1 LLPAGCGAIHIY
13 NVSLLVGCGA
23 IHIYDFFLD
32 QTGIERK
39 KQAFSLQKPY
49 FQPYF
54 LNKTTLVA
62 NKEPPP
68 PQTLLALLI
77 FNPKTGE

>member
-1 LLPAGCGAIHIY
+1 M
-13 NVSLLVGCGA
+13 
-23 IHIYDFFLD
+23 
-32 QTGIERK
+32 ERQ

-68 PQTLLALLI
+68 PQTLLTLLI